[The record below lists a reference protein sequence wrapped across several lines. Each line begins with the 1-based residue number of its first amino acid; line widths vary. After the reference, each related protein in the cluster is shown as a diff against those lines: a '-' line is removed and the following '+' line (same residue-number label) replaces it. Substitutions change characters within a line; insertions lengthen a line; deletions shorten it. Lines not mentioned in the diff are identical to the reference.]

1 MLAGIIPVS
10 MAMITLAI
18 DARAAKKKKIICG
31 LGTECLCVLLT
42 ETQKVN
48 VSDLIV
54 PSFISPYLYI
64 LLNLATYALSQVD
77 EPQSQNKSLTYLLE
91 HRN

>member
-18 DARAAKKKKIICG
+18 DARAAKKKIICG
-31 LGTECLCVLLT
+31 LDTECLCVLLT

-48 VSDLIV
+48 VFDLIV

-77 EPQSQNKSLTYLLE
+77 ELQSK
-91 HRN
+91 